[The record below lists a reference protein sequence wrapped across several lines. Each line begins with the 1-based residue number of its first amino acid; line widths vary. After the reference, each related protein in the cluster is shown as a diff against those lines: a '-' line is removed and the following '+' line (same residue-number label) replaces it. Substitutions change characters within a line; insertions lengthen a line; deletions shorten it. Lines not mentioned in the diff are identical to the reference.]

1 LCSSGIQVLL
11 YLNQFF
17 EDKIENDLGKYIHLI
32 HQMATHIDSYNSI
45 LSQIEEYS
53 QNMMSELLD
62 KNVFVYSMQI
72 YKNKLMSL
80 ISQTDN
86 ETETIVSIQKPYKEL
101 FKSLFNI
108 SILSLD
114 YLSKKNQKSKKE
126 IIEANRDLFIRKN
139 QDYGNSFEDFKL
151 IGIIVRLNDKI
162 NRICTLL
169 EKRSTG
175 PQVNDEAI
183 EDTIN
188 DLYNYGILALMYK

>member
-1 LCSSGIQVLL
+1 
-11 YLNQFF
+11 
-17 EDKIENDLGKYIHLI
+17 
-32 HQMATHIDSYNSI
+32 MATHIDSYNSI

-80 ISQTDN
+80 ISRTDN
-86 ETETIVSIQKPYKEL
+86 ETETTISIQKPHKEL
-101 FKSLFNI
+101 FTSLFNI

-126 IIEANRDLFIRKN
+126 IMEVNRDLFIRKN
-139 QDYGNSFEDFKL
+139 KDYGNYFEDFKL

>member
-1 LCSSGIQVLL
+1 MYSS
-11 YLNQFF
+11 
-17 EDKIENDLGKYIHLI
+17 HLE
-32 HQMATHIDSYNSI
+32 SYNSI
-45 LSQIEEYS
+45 LYKIEEYS

-72 YKNKLMSL
+72 YKNKLMSH
-80 ISQTDN
+80 IFQSDN
-86 ETETIVSIQKPYKEL
+86 ETETIISIQKPHKEL

-114 YLSKKNQKSKKE
+114 YLSKKKKKGKKE
-126 IIEANRDLFIRKN
+126 IIEANRELFICKN

-151 IGIIVRLNDKI
+151 IGILVRLNDKI

-175 PQVNDEAI
+175 PQVKDEAI